1 MSKEAIKIEN
11 RDDLKKSTLDLLF
24 KIYFDSSSRSCIN
37 ESAGEATVVITNDR
51 TKYWYDVE
59 RVMHSDMHISAI
71 KKGLVENNLFNQN
84 VFNKSEFDRLAD
96 YDYFTIS
103 CDYKASG
110 EVAKY
115 TVVFKFPEWI
125 NANNLT
131 DTIRSIQDALAVEL
145 LKQDDIPGVID
156 TLVNA
161 ISNGYYDDKK
171 YII

>member
-11 RDDLKKSTLDLLF
+11 RDELKKSTIDLLF
-24 KIYFDSSSRSCIN
+24 KIYFDSSSRSNIN
-37 ESAGEATVVITNDR
+37 ESTGEATVVITDNR
-51 TKYWYDVE
+51 TKYWYDIE
-59 RVMHSDMHISAI
+59 RVMHSDMHISDI
-71 KKGLVENNLFNQN
+71 KKGLVENNLFNQKI
-84 VFNKSEFDRLAD
+84 FNKAEFDRLAD

-103 CDYKASG
+103 GDYKASG
-110 EVAKY
+110 EAAKY

-131 DTIRSIQDALAVEL
+131 DTIRSIQNALAVEL

-171 YII
+171 